1 MLPDDPS
8 APASKTA
15 KTSGFSVIKIKKG
28 LAIYKQSRSPFW
40 YVRCYMPFGGRH
52 NQVIS
57 TKTDSEREARKIA
70 EDFYVECAV
79 KKRALGGDL
88 PSGSNPAKDIRFSF
102 ASVANDFLEDRKRY
116 AGNNAKHLRNYN
128 DIRKLV
134 DAKNGLKAH
143 FIKRDIS
150 AITTAD
156 IRDYLVHAED
166 QSSKGS
172 LSASTRSKHLV
183 TLNLILKYAYEKG
196 LITTLP
202 LMPKQRQIDNPRPWF
217 DRREYRRLW
226 VKALRISKNAAKA
239 GDEDKAKRF
248 EEVWDFIVFMTNTFL
263 RPSEWANLRHRHVKV
278 HSSGDTPH
286 LEITVSDGKTKPRM
300 VYSMPTAV
308 VVYERMLAR
317 TGQERDNYLFK
328 NQYFNRKTAL
338 AKMRSD
344 FETVLKAADLENDG
358 FGKKRTM
365 YSLRHSAIMFRLLL
379 GDNVDYQTLVKNA
392 GTSID
397 QLHRFYASHL
407 DPRMNLGNLQSFK
420 SKV

>member
-8 APASKTA
+8 APATKTA
-15 KTSGFSVIKIKKG
+15 KTSGFEVIKIKKG

-57 TKTDSEREARKIA
+57 TKTDSEREARRIA

-88 PSGSNPAKDIRFSF
+88 PSGSNAAKDIRYSF
-102 ASVANDFLEDRKRY
+102 ATVAEEFLDDRKRY
-116 AGNNAKHLRNYN
+116 AGTNAKHLRNYH
-128 DIRKLV
+128 DLRKLV

-156 IRDYLVHAED
+156 IRDYLVYAEE

-202 LMPKQRQIDNPRPWF
+202 LMPKQRQVDNPRPWF

-226 VKALRISKNAAKA
+226 VKALRISKDATKA
-239 GDEDKAKRF
+239 GDLDKAKRF

-263 RPSEWANLRHRHVKV
+263 RPSEWANLRHRHIKV
-278 HSSGDTPH
+278 HANGDTPH
-286 LEITVSDGKTKPRM
+286 LEITVSDGKTKPRI

-338 AKMRSD
+338 SKMRAD

-365 YSLRHSAIMFRLLL
+365 YSLPRRTLTVLDVYPFNPSFGPLPANTEHNWRWL
-379 GDNVDYQTLVKNA
+379 G
-392 GTSID
+392 
-397 QLHRFYASHL
+397 
-407 DPRMNLGNLQSFK
+407 P
-420 SKV
+420 

>member
-8 APASKTA
+8 APATKTA
-15 KTSGFSVIKIKKG
+15 KTSGFEVIKIKKG

-57 TKTDSEREARKIA
+57 TKTDSEREARRIA

-88 PSGSNPAKDIRFSF
+88 PSGSNAAKDIRYSF
-102 ASVANDFLEDRKRY
+102 ATVAEEFLDDRKRY
-116 AGNNAKHLRNYN
+116 AGTNAKHLRNYH
-128 DIRKLV
+128 DLRKLV

-156 IRDYLVHAED
+156 IRDYLVYAEE

-202 LMPKQRQIDNPRPWF
+202 LMPKQRQVDNPRPWF

-226 VKALRISKNAAKA
+226 VKALRISKDATKA
-239 GDEDKAKRF
+239 GDLDKAKRF

-263 RPSEWANLRHRHVKV
+263 RPSEWANLRHRHIKV
-278 HSSGDTPH
+278 HANGDTPH
-286 LEITVSDGKTKPRM
+286 LEITVSDGKTIRYPRPAPAPQEKFEWEALGKTPRPLRLAPC
-300 VYSMPTAV
+300 VPLDFVKATPTSPVASTKIFDDKSAFAVAPTYSPC
-308 VVYERMLAR
+308 
-317 TGQERDNYLFK
+317 
-328 NQYFNRKTAL
+328 AL
-338 AKMRSD
+338 A
-344 FETVLKAADLENDG
+344 V
-358 FGKKRTM
+358 RTC
-365 YSLRHSAIMFRLLL
+365 A
-379 GDNVDYQTLVKNA
+379 
-392 GTSID
+392 
-397 QLHRFYASHL
+397 
-407 DPRMNLGNLQSFK
+407 
-420 SKV
+420 